1 MLGFGNGQFECF
13 ERFSKR
19 IENHWLNIFSKI
31 GQRIKMTVN
40 EAFFWFDHFI
50 PYFKNKM
57 VTPVLVNL
65 VQKTNSTIIPL
76 KVELLVF
83 HESHFSIQF

>member
-40 EAFFWFDHFI
+40 EASF
-50 PYFKNKM
+50 
-57 VTPVLVNL
+57 LV
-65 VQKTNSTIIPL
+65 
-76 KVELLVF
+76 
-83 HESHFSIQF
+83 